1 MQDQTKQNRREFI
14 AKSTITTAGISMGFN
29 AMSAENQ
36 SRILGAN
43 DKIRMGF
50 IGIGNRGSQLLEL
63 FMQNKDV
70 EIAALCDIYEPYL
83 QRDRSKVE
91 PRWLANMGGS
101 IPQMGEK
108 FPVKPTLYSDYRKL
122 LEDKSIDAVCIA
134 TPDHWHAIQM
144 IDAVKAGKDVYV
156 EKPLTQTIKEGRTM
170 VNVWKASKQVVAV
183 GLNRRGNEVYQRL
196 SKEIPA
202 GKIGQV
208 TVARAARVSNLFPN
222 GIGKLKA
229 EQPPKDFNW
238 DMWLGPRASRP
249 YQYNIAPYMFRWWSD
264 FSSQMGNWGVHYMDA
279 MRWMMGEVAPTAIT
293 AHGGK
298 YVLDH
303 DGDIPDTMQVT
314 YEFASG
320 KIISFSIFEAS
331 GGEIFPYGEIELR
344 GTKGTLYA
352 SQDGFKVIP
361 SKKGQFQNWKE
372 KELVKAE
379 EFSIPSQDLKDGSN
393 SFATANVIRNFL
405 DCIKSRNT
413 PLCTLEDGHRSTS
426 FAHLANIAL
435 ATQKRLK
442 WDPDK
447 ELFTNSEEAN
457 RLLHYEY
464 RKPWKLQ
471 G

>member
-1 MQDQTKQNRREFI
+1 MENYSKPNRRDFI
-14 AKSTITTAGISMGFN
+14 AKSSLAVGAIAVGTN
-29 AMSAENQ
+29 AYSTENLN
-36 SRILGAN
+36 RKIGPN

-70 EIAALCDIYEPYL
+70 EIIALCDIYEPYL
-83 QRDRSKVE
+83 LRDRSKVDQ
-91 PRWLANMGGS
+91 RWLQTLAGQV
-101 IPQMGEK
+101 PKMGEK
-108 FPVKPTLYSDYRKL
+108 FETKPTLYNDYRKL
-122 LEDKSIDAVCIA
+122 LADKNIDAVCIA
-134 TPDHWHAIQM
+134 TPDHWHAIMM

-170 VNVWKASKQVVAV
+170 VNVWKASDRVVAV
-183 GLNRRGNEVYQRL
+183 GLNRRGNEVYQKL
-196 SKEIPA
+196 AKEIPA

-208 TVARAARVSNLFPN
+208 TVGRAARVSNLFPS

-229 EQPPKDFNW
+229 EEPPKDFNW

-249 YQYNIAPYMFRWWSD
+249 YQYNMAPYFFRWWGE

-279 MRWMMGEVAPTAIT
+279 MRWMMGEIAPVAIS

-314 YEFASG
+314 YEFAS
-320 KIISFSIFEAS
+320 KKMISFSIFEAS
-331 GGEIFPYGEIELR
+331 GGDIFPYGEIELR
-344 GTKGTLYA
+344 GTKGNLLA
-352 SQDGFKVIP
+352 SQDGYKIIP

-372 KELVKAE
+372 KELIKAE
-379 EFSIPSQDLKDGSN
+379 EFSIPSKDLSDGSN
-393 SFATANVIRNFL
+393 AMATGNVIRNFL
-405 DCIKSRNT
+405 DCIKTREK

-435 ATQKRLK
+435 ATGKRLQ

-457 RLLHYEY
+457 KMLHYEY
-464 RKPWKLQ
+464 RKPWKL
-471 G
+471 